1 MRSIQVEHVGGPE
14 QMRLVDVPTPTP
26 GAGQALVRIAVSGV
40 NFIDVYFRTGLYK
53 ADLPVTLGSK
63 QPGRSRRLVPA

>member
-1 MRSIQVEHVGGPE
+1 
-14 QMRLVDVPTPTP
+14 MRLVDVPTPTP

-53 ADLPVTLGSK
+53 ADPPIRLGSEAAGD
-63 QPGRSRRLVPA
+63 GRGGWSRRYRCQTR